1 MKKKPISFDKVRTT
15 LTALVKDLEAT
26 YDQCVERQYETTG
39 EEHAWAKADKSK
51 YDYLLDALYEIIYRL
66 EDWQQI

>member
-1 MKKKPISFDKVRTT
+1 MAKKPISFEKVRTT
-15 LTALVKDLEAT
+15 LTTLVKEVEEA

-39 EEHAWAKADKSK
+39 EARAWAKADKAK
-51 YDYLLDALYEIIYRL
+51 YDYLHDALYEIIYRL